1 MGSNYELW
9 STSSQ
14 RTDSGNIHR
23 LLTAESKQNSIC
35 DDTARTGLQRFVKNC
50 VPMHNTHKRGSSPP
64 VSEPINWVYSLAYI
78 YIYIYLLRY
87 RHNIDLLP
95 ASHPFFPI
103 QTSHEHGKRSSTPA
117 VHVTN
122 LILRGFPFLRLVEV
136 VRTSHSTK
144 RHDQTCW
151 HDLPRRH
158 EAFSH
163 SQRENTAGGSAQ

>member
-1 MGSNYELW
+1 VGETTACHQSIICNINHSPPLSNCTAQIPEDGKTMGSNYELW

-78 YIYIYLLRY
+78 YIYIYIYFVTGTTSTSYQPRI
-87 RHNIDLLP
+87 H
-95 ASHPFFPI
+95 FF
-103 QTSHEHGKRSSTPA
+103 QYKR
-117 VHVTN
+117 
-122 LILRGFPFLRLVEV
+122 
-136 VRTSHSTK
+136 RTSTEK
-144 RHDQTCW
+144 GVRH
-151 HDLPRRH
+151 PPYM
-158 EAFSH
+158 
-163 SQRENTAGGSAQ
+163 